1 MKVYQWKKPFGKNV
15 HYFLKWTLIASL
27 VGGVGGGIGACFAKA
42 VLWATS
48 FRQENSWTLYL
59 MPFAGVMIVWLY
71 HRCHE
76 ENNRGTNMVLEAV
89 SSNQEVTLAT
99 GPLIFISTVLTHFVG
114 GSSGREGAALQL
126 GGSLGSLSGKLLK
139 LGKRDRKIAVMCG
152 MSAVFG
158 ALFGTPVAAA
168 MFAVEVASVGEI
180 YYAGL
185 LPSVFSSFLGANI
198 SHALGVPAEAF
209 TILELPKLTPVT
221 AAYSVLLGLLCALV
235 SIGFCML
242 LHNAHKLYR
251 KYIANPYCRILA
263 ASALFIAL
271 TFIFGTREYHGGSMQ
286 LIEHAMEGHARY
298 EDFLLKAL
306 FTAVA
311 LGAGFRGGEIVPTL
325 CVGATFGC
333 VAGQLA
339 GISPSFSAACGMTA
353 LFTGVTNCPLST
365 MFIALE
371 LFGGEGMPFF
381 AIVIAV
387 TFTLSGY
394 YGLYSSQR
402 FACSKTELKFVH
414 QEGVYQEETGGDL
427 LTSGRGGASSDK
439 L

>member
-1 MKVYQWKKPFGKNV
+1 MKVYKWKKPFGKNV
-15 HYFLKWTLIASL
+15 EYFIKWTIIASL
-27 VGGVGGGIGACFAKA
+27 IGGVGGGIGACFAKA
-42 VLWATS
+42 VIWATA
-48 FRQENSWTLYL
+48 FRQGHSWTLYL
-59 MPFAGVMIVWLY
+59 MPAAGVLIVWMY
-71 HRCHE
+71 YRCHE
-76 ENNRGTNMVLEAV
+76 ENNRGTNTVLEAV
-89 SSNQEVTLAT
+89 SASQEVSLAT

-139 LGKRDRKIAVMCG
+139 LGKRDRKVAVMCG

-185 LPSVFSSFLGANI
+185 LPSVFSAFLGANI

-209 TILELPKLTPVT
+209 AILNLPKFTPVT
-221 AAYSVLLGLLCALV
+221 AAYTVFLGLLCALV

-242 LHNAHKLYR
+242 LHSAGKLYR
-251 KYIANPYCRILA
+251 KYIPNPYYRILA
-263 ASALFIAL
+263 ASALFILL
-271 TFIFGTREYHGGSMQ
+271 TFLLGTREYHGGSMQ

-311 LGAGFRGGEIVPTL
+311 LGAGCRGGEIVPTL
-325 CVGATFGC
+325 CVGSTFGC
-333 VAGQLA
+333 IVGQIM
-339 GISPSFSAACGMTA
+339 GISPSFSAACGMAA
-353 LFTGVTNCPLST
+353 LFAGVTNCPIST

-387 TFTLSGY
+387 TFVLSGY
-394 YGLYSSQR
+394 YGLYSSQK
-402 FACSKTELKFVH
+402 FACSKTELEFAHIDAEQQIK
-414 QEGVYQEETGGDL
+414 
-427 LTSGRGGASSDK
+427 
-439 L
+439 

>member
-1 MKVYQWKKPFGKNV
+1 MKVYKWKKPFGKNAE
-15 HYFLKWTLIASL
+15 YFIKWTLIASL
-27 VGGVGGGIGACFAKA
+27 IGGVGGGIGACFAKA
-42 VLWATS
+42 LIWATA
-48 FRQENSWTLYL
+48 FRQGYSWTLYL
-59 MPFAGVMIVWLY
+59 MPAAGVLIVWMY
-71 HRCHE
+71 CRCHE
-76 ENNRGTNMVLEAV
+76 ENNRGTNAVLEAV
-89 SSNQEVTLAT
+89 SANQEVSLAT
-99 GPLIFISTVLTHFVG
+99 GPLIFLSTVLTHFVG

-139 LGKRDRKIAVMCG
+139 LGKRDRKVAVMCG

-185 LPSVFSSFLGANI
+185 LPSVFSAFLGANI

-209 TILELPKLTPVT
+209 AILNLPKFTPLT
-221 AAYSVLLGLLCALV
+221 AAYTVFLGLLCALV

-242 LHNAHKLYR
+242 LHSAGKLYR
-251 KYIANPYCRILA
+251 KYIPNPYYRILA
-263 ASALFIAL
+263 ASALFILL
-271 TFIFGTREYHGGSMQ
+271 TFLLGTREYHGGSMQ

-325 CVGATFGC
+325 CVGSTFGC
-333 VAGQLA
+333 IVGQIM
-339 GISPSFSAACGMTA
+339 GISPSFSAACGMAA
-353 LFTGVTNCPLST
+353 LFAGVTNCPIST

-371 LFGGEGMPFF
+371 LFGGEGMSTF

-387 TFTLSGY
+387 TFALSGY
-394 YGLYSSQR
+394 YGLYSSQK
-402 FACSKTELKFVH
+402 FACSKTELEFAHINAEQQIK
-414 QEGVYQEETGGDL
+414 
-427 LTSGRGGASSDK
+427 
-439 L
+439 